1 MKASH
6 PMMFIP
12 SVNRSDVMK
21 GDNQSEE
28 SMWKGVSGNDSKLSL
43 MARELTQNSIDANKR
58 NKDSKLTKVRFS
70 LKTIDLS
77 FIDLD
82 SLLESIDDCLLF
94 NTKENTRARLKKF
107 KSKVEDGLN
116 NIQCLLVE
124 DESGGLD
131 GKSRFSGGLM
141 NILGENYSE
150 KSSSDLGSFGVGKT
164 TALYIS
170 SFGTVFY
177 VNQREGKLLFIGKT
191 KLSGYKKQDEERAF
205 FGPNLFCGSPTE
217 NGNETVADWSSIGL
231 DLNLRTLENDGLTTI
246 IPVDLEEL
254 DYSNLDWKDVCAV
267 SCIKSYFKNLEEKT
281 LELEFIDGE
290 KPPYVINHS
299 NYREEFK
306 RLAESISS
314 SDAEVLFKHRI
325 LISKPYILGEE
336 PKIVVS
342 EKVSLNLTKRSTGEG
357 EKYSSNLKISFY
369 ENSEL
374 EDFLD
379 ETPGLS
385 KNENYNFR
393 ILRGEILV
401 RNFALPHYKIFK
413 RLDTNLYCGLV
424 ELSPSSDDSYCVSDL
439 IRIMETQ
446 SHDSL
451 DLEQLRETFNKEAT
465 SVFYDK
471 VLKVINR
478 VILKTI
484 EDLVGEEKKNLEK
497 INIELN
503 LGGQLDGAN
512 SGDGYYREIKRID
525 SLPTPSEKP
534 LGADAMTGDGTDDV
548 KTPGD
553 AGEGQD
559 ETEQPE
565 GGSSNDTGGGNTGGL
580 QGGTGTKRP
589 EGSSIVKDKKTAKN
603 IKVRSKRVFK
613 NKKKA
618 KYQVLCSGLEKPNEV
633 QLYQNS
639 IEGYKNSIRMF
650 ELVSVKI
657 NSKEIKLDKIVQTPK
672 YIGIPI
678 KETEQ
683 NEYLFDIV
691 VNEPEHS
698 ITEFFVK
705 VV

>member
-1 MKASH
+1 MSASQS
-6 PMMFIP
+6 MIFIP
-12 SVNRSDVMK
+12 SVNSSDVMK

-43 MARELTQNSIDANKR
+43 MARELTQNSIDASKR
-58 NKDSKLTKVRFS
+58 KIDTKLTKVRFS
-70 LKTIDLS
+70 LKTLDLS
-77 FIDLD
+77 FINSNSLLD
-82 SLLESIDDCLLF
+82 SIEECLSF

-107 KSKVEDGLN
+107 KTKVENGFG

-131 GKSRFSGGLM
+131 GESRFSGGLM
-141 NILGENYSE
+141 NILAENYSE

-177 VNQREGKLLFIGKT
+177 LNQRDGKQSFIGKT
-191 KLSGYKKQDEERAF
+191 KLSGYKKKNEERAF
-205 FGPNLFCGSPTE
+205 FGPNLFCGLPTK
-217 NGNETVADWSSIGL
+217 NRNEKVADWSSVKPE
-231 DLNLRTLENDGLTTI
+231 LNLRTFENDGLTTI

-254 DYSNLDWKDVCAV
+254 DYSNLDWKEVCAV
-267 SCIKSYFKNLEEKT
+267 SCIKSYFKNFEDNT

-290 KPPYVINHS
+290 NPPYIINHS
-299 NYREEFK
+299 NYKVEFK
-306 RLAESISS
+306 RLSETIISS
-314 SDAEVLFKHRI
+314 EAEVLFIHRI

-336 PKIVVS
+336 PKAVAD
-342 EKVSLNLTKRSTGEG
+342 EKLSLKLTKTSTGEE

-369 ENSEL
+369 ENTEL
-374 EDFLD
+374 ENFLD

-385 KNENYNFR
+385 KNETYNFR

-401 RNFALPHYKIFK
+401 RNFAFPHYKRFK
-413 RLDTNLYCGLV
+413 RLDSNMYCGII
-424 ELSPSSDDSYCVSDL
+424 ELSSSGDDGCCISEL
-439 IRIMETQ
+439 IRLMETQ

-451 DLEQLRETFNKEAT
+451 DLEQLRKTFNKEAT
-465 SVFYDK
+465 SIFNDK

-478 VILKTI
+478 VIVNTI
-484 EDLVGEEKKNLEK
+484 EDLVVEEKKNLEK

-525 SLPTPSEKP
+525 SLPSPKDKP
-534 LGADAMTGDGTDDV
+534 DGAYSMTADGDV
-548 KTPGD
+548 KKPGD
-553 AGEGQD
+553 AGDGQD
-559 ETEQPE
+559 ETEQPD
-565 GGSSNDTGGGNTGGL
+565 GVSPNNSSGGNIGGL

-589 EGSSIVKDKKTAKN
+589 DGSSIVKDKKAAKN
-603 IKVRSKRVFK
+603 IKIRSKRTYK
-613 NKKKA
+613 KGKKA
-618 KYQVLCSGLEKPNEV
+618 KYQVLCTGIEKPSEV

-650 ELVSVKI
+650 ELLSVKV
-657 NSKEIKLDKIVQTPK
+657 NSKELKLNSIVQTPK
-672 YIGIPI
+672 HVGIPI
-678 KETEQ
+678 KETEKK
-683 NEYLFDIV
+683 EYLLDIE